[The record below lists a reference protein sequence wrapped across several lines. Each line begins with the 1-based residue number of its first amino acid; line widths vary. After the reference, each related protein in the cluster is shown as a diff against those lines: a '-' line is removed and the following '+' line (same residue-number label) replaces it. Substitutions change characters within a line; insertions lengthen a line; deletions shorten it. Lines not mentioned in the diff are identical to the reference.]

1 MSVSGRHVFLLTVAA
16 FFCTVFAGAQ
26 GQPDPPSIV
35 LSNSAGKNIA
45 RASIREP
52 SGICFHAA
60 RGTLFVV
67 GDEGDLY
74 EMSTDGVLLRE
85 KHVRDA
91 DFEGV
96 THDPATGLIYVAAEG
111 AETILE
117 IDPDTFQVLREFP
130 MERSF
135 KGKLLLKAGGQ
146 GIEALTFVPD
156 EAHPHGGT
164 FYVANQCFTMTN
176 TEDVSAIFEVEVP
189 LNGGKTGS
197 KAAILRYIPLGVI
210 DLSGL
215 HYDAAHDRIYVI
227 SDATNIL
234 LEIEKSGE
242 IVNAHALP
250 GDNQEGIAL
259 LDTGFLYIAQDS
271 GGIIKLEWRPHP

>member
-1 MSVSGRHVFLLTVAA
+1 MKVRDRCLIFLTTAA
-16 FFCTVFAGAQ
+16 FFCTVFAGAEDQ
-26 GQPDPPSIV
+26 SDPPSIV
-35 LSNSAGKNIA
+35 LSNSSGKNISQ
-45 RASIREP
+45 ASIREP
-52 SGICFHAA
+52 SGICFHTA

-74 EMSTDGVLLRE
+74 EITTDGARLRK
-85 KHVRDA
+85 KHIRNA

-96 THDPATGLIYVAAEG
+96 THNPATGLLYVAVEG

-117 IDPDTFQVLREFP
+117 IDPDTFRVLREFP

-135 KGKLLLKAGGQ
+135 RGKLRLKSGGQ
-146 GIEALTFVPD
+146 GIEAITFVPD
-156 EAHPHGGT
+156 KKHPHGGT
-164 FYVANQCFTMTN
+164 FYVANQSLTMTN

-189 LNGGKTGS
+189 LNGGKTGN
-197 KAAILRYIPLGVI
+197 KATILRYIPLGVI

-215 HYDAAHDRIYVI
+215 HYDLASDHIYVI
-227 SDATNIL
+227 SDATNTL
-234 LEIEKSGE
+234 FEIERSGV
-242 IVNAHALP
+242 IINAYALP

-271 GGIIKLEWRPHP
+271 GGIIRVKWRPHP